1 VLPAPG
7 DRPPHLPPH
16 QDRALNATIHSIA
29 GARQRRDRE
38 TRAHAVATLARERA
52 LANGLSPDLAER
64 CAQEAASGVRLN
76 TCSPAAALALR
87 GRRRRG
93 DSPEVA

>member
-1 VLPAPG
+1 MT
-7 DRPPHLPPH
+7 
-16 QDRALNATIHSIA
+16 ATVHSIA

-38 TRAHAVATLARERA
+38 QRAQAVASVARTRA

-64 CAQEAASGVRLN
+64 CAQAAASGVRMN

-87 GRRRRG
+87 GRQPRC